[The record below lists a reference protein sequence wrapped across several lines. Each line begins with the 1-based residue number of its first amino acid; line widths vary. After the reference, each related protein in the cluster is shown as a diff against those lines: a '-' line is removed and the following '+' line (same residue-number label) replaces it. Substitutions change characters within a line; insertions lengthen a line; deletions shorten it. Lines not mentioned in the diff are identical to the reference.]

1 MYGEESQL
9 VGWRVTRCSI
19 GAAVS
24 FARLSNG
31 PIDAAVNAFGLPIRV
46 DSYEERSIDS
56 GADARA
62 VAFIEATAEGVM
74 GSKFGVGIDR
84 SIVVASL
91 RALISAANRLG
102 LADRWQQRGDRRA
115 A

>member
-1 MYGEESQL
+1 
-9 VGWRVTRCSI
+9 
-19 GAAVS
+19 
-24 FARLSNG
+24 
-31 PIDAAVNAFGLPIRV
+31 
-46 DSYEERSIDS
+46 
-56 GADARA
+56 
-62 VAFIEATAEGVM
+62 M